1 MANQHKKKRDMSG
14 LVMIT
19 ILILVVAIGAFG
31 IIQQVMPKEVVD
43 PFKDYY
49 ATQPTTGN
57 INAKVKVVEFG
68 DYKCPYCKT
77 FTEQIY
83 PQIKKDYIDTGK
95 ISFTF
100 GNYAFIGPDS
110 VTAAEAGLSIYK
122 QNPDAFWK
130 YHDLVYQ
137 NQGDE
142 RTQWATASFL
152 LDLVRKN
159 IPEVDANKVEQD
171 LNNKTYQTEVST
183 SNVKAEQG
191 GVQGT
196 PAVFINGVQVDN
208 PLDYSSVKAAIEE
221 ALKESAK

>member
-19 ILILVVAIGAFG
+19 VLIVVVAIGAFG
-31 IIQQVMPKEVVD
+31 IIQQLMPKEVE
-43 PFKDYY
+43 DYY

-57 INAKVKVVEFG
+57 PDAKVKVVEFG

-83 PQIKKDYIDTGK
+83 PQIKKDFIDTGK

-122 QNPDAFWK
+122 QNPAAFWK

-142 RTQWATASFL
+142 RAQWATATFL
-152 LDLVRKN
+152 VDLVRKN
-159 IPEVDANKVEQD
+159 IPEVDANKLEQD
-171 LNNKTYQTEVST
+171 LKKKKYQADVTK
-183 SNVKAEQG
+183 SNVKAQQI

-196 PAVFINGVQVDN
+196 PAVFINGVSVEN
-208 PLDYSSVKAAIEE
+208 PLDYSAVKAAIEE
-221 ALKESAK
+221 ALKKESAK